1 MDSDRSA
8 RIDLAMR
15 QLPLPGVLVLVAAPS
30 LGPLAADNVGW
41 HRAVAQAGL
50 PRATK
55 LVALVLS
62 SHVQPAGAADAELPP
77 GVAFCSPG
85 LTVLVEQTGYS
96 RTHVQRQLGKLR
108 QLGWLGTVGRPAAG
122 RPARFVLTLPE
133 DVASRAVVASVPA
146 TSPQASAPPAAPGR
160 RSARAGGL
168 GAQLRP
174 NVGRGDG
181 HTEAGSGGGSS
192 WTPLTTFPSSPAP
205 SPTWTPLPAR
215 VGRPAA
221 ARVDGVSGGAPD
233 SAPGESA
240 VEWDGSAAQTAEDD
254 GPLTATGERARVSA
268 GRHVFRRRGG
278 RPADPAK
285 ATARRRAQAVGAL
298 LGGWEPTPAR
308 EDASPGRLADE
319 LLARA
324 RLTAGEP
331 TTSESGGIGPAGTPP
346 ASSEHAGIDA
356 ATPQPACSE
365 PTPSGP
371 TVAGPVVS
379 STLSPVIAADRESK
393 GRGSEDRAS
402 EDRGSADPGSTDRGS
417 TDRGYEAGTRPG
429 GPVRATTAELA
440 LTAEGAAANGPASAG
455 PPERTAASTVAEHPT
470 ADQDGLVTGP
480 SRGPEVASSQGA
492 SSRVTGEAETTEAAM
507 AEQVPAAEPADPVVA
522 SARQVISALAQ
533 AMRCEPDAFADSFDG
548 LTDILREGGWDAPS
562 LATHLVHVV
571 VGGVKVGSD
580 SPADNLSWRLQ
591 HLPRTGDQCPCGA
604 CRGWRT
610 AQARSPRPAQ
620 ERRGDENGGAPTV
633 LPDMAEIE
641 RAAALGAQQ
650 AALLA
655 RARAS

>member
-1 MDSDRSA
+1 MDSDRTA

-85 LTVLVEQTGYS
+85 LAVLVEQTGYS

-108 QLGWLGTVGRPAAG
+108 QLGWLGPVGRPAAG

-133 DVASRAVVASVPA
+133 DVASRAAAASAAGSAPTA
-146 TSPQASAPPAAPGR
+146 SPQVSARPTAPGR
-160 RSARAGGL
+160 QSARTGGL
-168 GAQLRP
+168 GGQRRP
-174 NVGRGDG
+174 NAGHGDG
-181 HTEAGSGGGSS
+181 HGDGHQEAASAGGRS
-192 WTPLTTFPSSPAP
+192 WKPLTTFPPSPAP
-205 SPTWTPLPAR
+205 APAWTPLPAR

-221 ARVDGVSGGAPD
+221 ARVESVSGGAPD
-233 SAPGESA
+233 NAPNNAPDEGA
-240 VEWDGSAAQTAEDD
+240 VEWDGSPAQIAEDD
-254 GPLTATGERARVSA
+254 GPLTATGKRARVVT
-268 GRHVFRRRGG
+268 GRHAFRRRGG
-278 RPADPAK
+278 RPADTSK
-285 ATARRRAQAVGAL
+285 AAARRRAQAVGAL
-298 LGGWEPTPAR
+298 LGGWEPTPVR

-324 RLTAGEP
+324 RLAADEP
-331 TTSESGGIGPAGTPP
+331 ITSETGETGPARAPR
-346 ASSEHAGIDA
+346 ASSEHAGTEA
-356 ATPQPACSE
+356 ATSDPAPSGSPISGSPISGPVVW
-365 PTPSGP
+365 PTPS
-371 TVAGPVVS
+371 PVV
-379 STLSPVIAADRESK
+379 A
-393 GRGSEDRAS
+393 EDR
-402 EDRGSADPGSTDRGS
+402 DSAERDTADGGP
-417 TDRGYEAGTRPG
+417 EAGTRPG
-429 GPVRATTAELA
+429 EPGRATTAA
-440 LTAEGAAANGPASAG
+440 PAPSVVGTAAHGPASAG
-455 PPERTAASTVAEHPT
+455 PPERTAAPTAAGHPT
-470 ADQDGLVTGP
+470 ADQDGPVTGTNP
-480 SRGPEVASSQGA
+480 GPEVE
-492 SSRVTGEAETTEAAM
+492 SSRVPGEAETTDAKTTEAAG
-507 AEQVPAAEPADPVVA
+507 AEQAPAAAEPADPVVA
-522 SARQVISALAQ
+522 AARQVISALAQ

-633 LPDMAEIE
+633 LPDVAEIE